1 MNERKLDNLISGL
14 TGVNSPVR
22 TAPVEQAGDA
32 QNIEHKESDS
42 GEDGQEE
49 RFCSIL
55 PSVLLRKVRIIAR
68 REGLSIKQ
76 VMAAA
81 VMPSSLTRRTYSL
94 ILLDPSSNEYSVWTC
109 KCAKDIKNL
118 PVKRRYSH
126 FTGRFL
132 YAQRLILYAGMWQDL
147 SLQSLPACFPGRP
160 FVHWLWRRMCALKT
174 AAGASSHEHSSSGKP
189 ESRALSGIR

>member
-81 VMPSSLTRRTYSL
+81 VRKAVTSYEQKHGPIDDRRRSDT
-94 ILLDPSSNEYSVWTC
+94 T
-109 KCAKDIKNL
+109 
-118 PVKRRYSH
+118 
-126 FTGRFL
+126 
-132 YAQRLILYAGMWQDL
+132 DL
-147 SLQSLPACFPGRP
+147 F
-160 FVHWLWRRMCALKT
+160 
-174 AAGASSHEHSSSGKP
+174 
-189 ESRALSGIR
+189 

>member
-14 TGVNSPVR
+14 TGVHTPVS
-22 TAPVEQAGDA
+22 TAPVEPAVGA
-32 QNIEHKESDS
+32 QNIEHKGTDS

-81 VMPSSLTRRTYSL
+81 VRKAVTSYEQKHGPIDDHRRSDT
-94 ILLDPSSNEYSVWTC
+94 T
-109 KCAKDIKNL
+109 
-118 PVKRRYSH
+118 
-126 FTGRFL
+126 
-132 YAQRLILYAGMWQDL
+132 DL
-147 SLQSLPACFPGRP
+147 F
-160 FVHWLWRRMCALKT
+160 
-174 AAGASSHEHSSSGKP
+174 
-189 ESRALSGIR
+189 

>member
-14 TGVNSPVR
+14 TGVHTPVS
-22 TAPVEQAGDA
+22 TAPVEPAGEA

-81 VMPSSLTRRTYSL
+81 VRKAVTSYEQKHGPIDDRRRNDTS
-94 ILLDPSSNEYSVWTC
+94 
-109 KCAKDIKNL
+109 
-118 PVKRRYSH
+118 
-126 FTGRFL
+126 
-132 YAQRLILYAGMWQDL
+132 DL
-147 SLQSLPACFPGRP
+147 F
-160 FVHWLWRRMCALKT
+160 
-174 AAGASSHEHSSSGKP
+174 
-189 ESRALSGIR
+189 